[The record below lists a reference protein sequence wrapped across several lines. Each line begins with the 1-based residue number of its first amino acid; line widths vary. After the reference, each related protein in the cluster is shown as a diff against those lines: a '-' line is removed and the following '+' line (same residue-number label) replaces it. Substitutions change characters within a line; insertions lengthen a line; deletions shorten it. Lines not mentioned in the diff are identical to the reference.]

1 MPWNGACANWKA
13 GKRTVNDMR
22 MSSKAQYAVRAMV
35 RLSLE
40 SPETPVSSKIIAER
54 EGISLAFLEQILSK
68 LRRADIIRSVR
79 GPGGGFVLARP
90 AGQIRMDEI
99 IESVDEPL
107 MPVSCMDEAGQC
119 NCEEPCGCDEKCH
132 THAVW
137 AGLGKRIK
145 NFLASITLAELTCDS
160 GAMVADAP
168 DVQEF

>member
-1 MPWNGACANWKA
+1 
-13 GKRTVNDMR
+13 MR
-22 MSSKAQYAVRAMV
+22 ISSKAQYAVRAMV

-40 SPETPVSSKIIAER
+40 SPKAPVSSKVIAER

-68 LRRADIIRSVR
+68 LRRAEIIRSVR

-107 MPVSCMDEAGQC
+107 MPVSCMDEKGHC
-119 NCEEPCGCDEKCH
+119 NCSEPCGCDEECH

-137 AGLGKRIK
+137 AGLGQRIK
-145 NFLASITLAELTCDS
+145 NFLASITLAELTCNAE
-160 GAMVADAP
+160 AMVADVP
-168 DVQEF
+168 EGREF